1 MNENNMYYDFG
12 LSIMNKLRDKV
23 RGKIVFEAYKEID
36 AVIFK
41 VYFKDFN
48 FKYVVKNVTN
58 LVLTGGSDIVVEEI
72 LKKYREVVMK
82 AFFKG
87 ENKF

>member
-12 LSIMNKLRDKV
+12 LSVMNKLRDKV
-23 RGKIVFEAYKEID
+23 RGKIVFEIYKEID

-48 FKYVVKNVTN
+48 FKYVVKDVTN
-58 LVLTGGSDIVVEEI
+58 LVLTGGSDRVVEEI

-87 ENKF
+87 

>member
-1 MNENNMYYDFG
+1 MNENEMYYDFG
-12 LSIMNKLRDKV
+12 LAIMKKLRDRV
-23 RGKIVFEAYKEID
+23 RGKIVFEVYKEID

-41 VYFKDFN
+41 IYFKDFN
-48 FKYVVKNVTN
+48 FKYVVKDVT
-58 LVLTGGSDIVVEEI
+58 DIVLLGSSDMVINEI